1 MQYALQLGLMRYRRN
16 LAAIGSELTPHNCQ
30 GGGGENDSHHSA
42 RCGAFR
48 DGALP
53 APADVAVVS
62 APMGGLETRRPAA
75 AEMAV
80 KVGAERREMGAGAA
94 GRSAFGIVAVAGARS
109 QLGVSTG
116 LTVMAGDGVG
126 LMPLRWSA
134 RAGAQRRRVV
144 GIKPTDRGAGKGVSF
159 IIRSAVGGDATR
171 ALTPHIWSGWGAG
184 KGVSFIIRPAV
195 GSDATHAL
203 TPHIWSGWGAGKGV
217 SFIIRSVVGSDG
229 TRAFTMHIWSGWGAG
244 KGVSFIIRSAVGSD
258 ALRAFTMHTQSG
270 WDGGAAYA
278 SVAVAVRGVV
288 GNAG

>member
-1 MQYALQLGLMRYRRN
+1 MQYALQLGLMRYRGN
-16 LAAIGSELTPHNCQ
+16 LAAIGNELVSHSRQ
-30 GGGGENDSHHSA
+30 GGGGENGSHHSV

-53 APADVAVVS
+53 APVDVAVVG
-62 APMGGLETRRPAA
+62 APMGGLEIRQPETLRLAT

-80 KVGAERREMGAGAA
+80 KAGAERREMGACAA
-94 GRSAFGIVAVAGARS
+94 GRSAFGDVNGAGARS

-171 ALTPHIWSGWGAG
+171 A
-184 KGVSFIIRPAV
+184 
-195 GSDATHAL
+195 
-203 TPHIWSGWGAGKGV
+203 
-217 SFIIRSVVGSDG
+217 
-229 TRAFTMHIWSGWGAG
+229 
-244 KGVSFIIRSAVGSD
+244 
-258 ALRAFTMHTQSG
+258 FTMHTQSG
-270 WDGGAAYA
+270 WDGGAGYA
-278 SVAVAVRGVV
+278 SVAAAVRGVV

>member
-1 MQYALQLGLMRYRRN
+1 MRLQYALQLGLVRYRRN
-16 LAAIGSELTPHNCQ
+16 LAAIGNELIPHSCQ
-30 GGGGENDSHHSA
+30 WGGGENGSHHSA

-53 APADVAVVS
+53 APVDVAVVN
-62 APMGGLETRRPAA
+62 APMGGLEIRRPAA

-80 KVGAERREMGAGAA
+80 KAGAERREMGACAA
-94 GRSAFGIVAVAGARS
+94 GRSAFGDVNGAGARS

-134 RAGAQRRRVV
+134 RAGGQRRRVV

-159 IIRSAVGGDATR
+159 IIRSV
-171 ALTPHIWSGWGAG
+171 
-184 KGVSFIIRPAV
+184 V

-203 TPHIWSGWGAGKGV
+203 TPHIWSGWGAGKCV
-217 SFIIRSVVGSDG
+217 SFIIWPVVSSH
-229 TRAFTMHIWSGWGAG
+229 TPRALTMHIWSGWGAG
-244 KGVSFIIRSAVGSD
+244 KGVSFIIWPVVGSD
-258 ALRAFTMHTQSG
+258 ATRAFTMHTQSG
-270 WDGGAAYA
+270 WDGGAGYA